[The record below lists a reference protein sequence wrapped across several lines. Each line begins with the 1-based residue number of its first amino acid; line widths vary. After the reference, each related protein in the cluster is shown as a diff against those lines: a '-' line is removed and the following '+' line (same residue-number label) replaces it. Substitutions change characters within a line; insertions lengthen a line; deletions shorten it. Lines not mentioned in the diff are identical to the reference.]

1 MPTMCAGV
9 DLSDPRAAQCQTT
22 QHNNKQRQQVGVP
35 SRTEV
40 PEYQRLAERVNELVR
55 AGVVPA

>member
-1 MPTMCAGV
+1 MTNN
-9 DLSDPRAAQCQTT
+9 TT
-22 QHNNKQRQQVGVP
+22 QRKQVGVP